1 MLIYG
6 LNHVNALTCISLGMN
21 NVVSWFVSDRM
32 QLLTLFV
39 TSVAVVH
46 GAVINWGKCVKK

>member
-6 LNHVNALTCISLGMN
+6 LNHVNARISLGMN